1 MREVSEL
8 HSLKFDLDDDISVSD
23 LRGEAWPERLT
34 EVGKLRVQRRGQTVG
49 VLLSPHE
56 WHALRKALDR
66 YASLFAW
73 VEDDADRAL
82 FLARE
87 DGEFRGGPEQAA
99 ALSAALKKAGL
110 LP

>member
-1 MREVSEL
+1 L
-8 HSLKFDLDDDISVSD
+8 HSLKFDLDDDITVSD
-23 LRGEAWPERLT
+23 LRGEAWPERLS

-56 WHALRKALDR
+56 WHVLRKALDR

-82 FLARE
+82 FAARD
-87 DGEFRGGPEQAA
+87 DGEFLGGRAQAE

>member
-1 MREVSEL
+1 M

-49 VLLSPHE
+49 VLLSPRE
-56 WHALRKALDR
+56 WYALRNALDR

-82 FLARE
+82 FVARE
-87 DGEFRGGPEQAA
+87 DGEFRGGPAQAE
-99 ALSAALKKAGL
+99 ALSAALKEAGL
-110 LP
+110 HP